1 MTATTTPAAANETA
15 AAIAAWAEKT
25 LGCAAPEDRNAP
37 HAEWYD
43 PATVPADVYMRSLSW
58 MARRY
63 VKDMTSA
70 RPAAQ
75 PKKPKADSP
84 APTAVDT
91 IRDRIKTESAPRT
104 GGNDHQGLSYAELI
118 ARGPDAAADY
128 YHGAIVRLS
137 TPTLKRGETVARNGW
152 QRANVGANDH
162 ARAVIVIAQQ
172 ARRANWRTAETQT
185 GGGRSNSR
193 GRNRY
198 PYIHGMSATG
208 DNPAVVASICES
220 YARDGRSGTGHSI
233 KRGRRPTVSSPA
245 PETPYRIAQAE
256 ALAALMGLDQTES
269 MTAPKT
275 AHTVPGGLA
284 QIDCHTIK
292 AIPDGTATLT
302 TVDHIGPDT
311 MPCLVNGT
319 WKRIQTGWTAY
330 TTTKT
335 IERHRY
341 TMTADSRTHAAYD
354 PATVN
359 DIDHV
364 GEIIQAVTDWNPTHF
379 PTAPAVP
386 ALTIMDGKLFHT
398 RAEGGAWHTVEG
410 EIVSTTH
417 RPRPGNAQP
426 TPDTIAGYQEIAGYL
441 KTVPTQTYKDWDDT
455 AVPRIADAF
464 QRVIHD
470 QKNRSWKKTIGE
482 DACRWW
488 FNATAR

>member
-1 MTATTTPAAANETA
+1 MNATTTTTAANETA
-15 AAIAAWAEKT
+15 VAIAAWAERT
-25 LGCAAPEDRNAP
+25 LGTAAPADRNAP
-37 HAEWYD
+37 HTDWYD
-43 PATVPADVYMRSLSW
+43 PATVPADVYRRSLAW

-75 PKKPKADSP
+75 PKKPKTDAP

-104 GGNDHQGLSYAELI
+104 GGNDHHGLSYSELI
-118 ARGPDAAADY
+118 ARSPDAAADY

-137 TPTLKRGETVARNGW
+137 AATIKRGETVAKTGW
-152 QRANVGANDH
+152 QRANVGAGDH

-185 GGGRSNSR
+185 GGGRST
-193 GRNRY
+193 GRRRF
-198 PYIHGMSATG
+198 PYVHGMSATG

-220 YARDGRSGTGHSI
+220 YARDGRKSKTHQTSP
-233 KRGRRPTVSSPA
+233 GRRRIVTSPA

-275 AHTVPGGLA
+275 AHTVTGGTC
-284 QIDCHTIK
+284 QHVTTTMTRTT
-292 AIPDGTATLT
+292 DGTATIT
-302 TVDHIGPDT
+302 DIEAIGPDT
-311 MPCLVNGT
+311 MPYLSNGV
-319 WKRIQTGWTAY
+319 WKRIQTGWTLY
-330 TTTKT
+330 TVTRT
-335 IERHRY
+335 IPRHRY
-341 TMTADSRTHAAYD
+341 AMSETGKNAGAYD

-359 DIDHV
+359 DVDHV
-364 GEIIQAVTDWNPTHF
+364 AEIVQAVNEWNPTIV
-379 PTAPAVP
+379 PANPAVP
-386 ALTIMDGKLFHT
+386 ALVIMDGKLFHY
-398 RAEGGAWHTVEG
+398 RPEGGTWHTAGG

-417 RPRPGNAQP
+417 RPRPMNAQP

-455 AVPRIADAF
+455 AVPRVADAF
-464 QRVIHD
+464 RRMIHD
-470 QKNRSWKKTIGE
+470 QKTRSWKKTIGE
-482 DACRWW
+482 TATRWFYDASSR
-488 FNATAR
+488 